1 MRSCLERR
9 REGSFDADDE
19 VYDLMTGGG
28 KKKKRGMV
36 VVIDDD
42 DGDHCAKVG
51 VIDEK
56 EKEV

>member
-28 KKKKRGMV
+28 KKKKKR
-36 VVIDDD
+36 
-42 DGDHCAKVG
+42 DGGGD
-51 VIDEK
+51 
-56 EKEV
+56 